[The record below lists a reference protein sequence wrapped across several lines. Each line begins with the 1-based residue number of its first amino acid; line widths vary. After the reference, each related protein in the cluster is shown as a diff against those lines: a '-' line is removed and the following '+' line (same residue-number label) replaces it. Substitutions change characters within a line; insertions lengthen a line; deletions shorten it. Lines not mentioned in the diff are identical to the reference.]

1 MSPGR
6 ADWRT
11 STMAGWRGGTR
22 DIYCRL
28 HSPRPHIC
36 SCPFDTRCKHARRA
50 LEYVLAAA
58 GAVPELDLSGSGP
71 CCSPACRSYF
81 QTASAVVSQG
91 AQRSWTVTT
100 GKGTSRAPLPG
111 EGVSGESSFFT
122 ELSERICGVN
132 LHLFVRLSCAYAIS
146 SAERS
151 RRARH
156 RSFDCNLN
164 TPALVSS
171 SALPPTHPLVPIFLL
186 LFHL

>member
-1 MSPGR
+1 MRPGR

-58 GAVPELDLSGSGP
+58 GAVPEQDLSGSKP
-71 CCSPACRSYF
+71 CCSPTCRSYF

-100 GKGTSRAPLPG
+100 GRGTSGGAAAG
-111 EGVSGESSFFT
+111 GGGASGESSFFT

-132 LHLFVRLSCAYAIS
+132 LHLFVHLRLCLRNQKQKSQAPVI
-146 SAERS
+146 
-151 RRARH
+151 
-156 RSFDCNLN
+156 
-164 TPALVSS
+164 
-171 SALPPTHPLVPIFLL
+171 
-186 LFHL
+186 